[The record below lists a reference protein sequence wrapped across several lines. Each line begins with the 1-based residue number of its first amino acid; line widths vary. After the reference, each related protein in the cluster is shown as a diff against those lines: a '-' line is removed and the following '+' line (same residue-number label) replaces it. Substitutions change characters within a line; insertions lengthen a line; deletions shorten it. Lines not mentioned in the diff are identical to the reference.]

1 MIFRSPYTDIEIP
14 EVSLTTLALRH
25 AARLAT
31 KPALIDG
38 ASGRSL
44 TYAQLA
50 GAVRLVAASLN
61 RRGFSKGDV
70 FAIFSPNAPEYA
82 VAMHAVSLLG
92 GVTAPIYPLLT
103 PRELSAQ
110 LKEAG
115 AKYLLTV
122 PQLMETARAAA
133 RSTNVSEIFVFGE
146 TEGATAFASLLDG
159 DAQTPTIEIEP
170 REDLFALPFSSGTT
184 GLPKCVMLTHY
195 NLAASLCQMDM
206 ANVVDEDDRIICV
219 VPCAHLY
226 GLHVV
231 MNLGL
236 FKGAT
241 IVTLPRFELEQF
253 LQVLQDYRITR
264 APLVPSIVYALAY
277 HPSVDNYDLSAL
289 RQIHSGGAPLAASV
303 AQACAARLNCR
314 MRYGYGQT
322 EVSPLSHMSG
332 ALESADKAASVGCCL
347 PNTECKVMD
356 AETGAELGPR
366 QQGELWTRG
375 PQVMKGYLN
384 KPEATAATVDAE
396 GWLHTGDI
404 GYADEDGHFFIVDR
418 AKELIKYKGLQVA
431 PAELEAILLSHPS
444 IADAAVIPV
453 ADEEAGEIPKA
464 FVVLKAE
471 TSDEEIM
478 SYVAARV
485 APHKKIRRVER
496 IEKIPRSP
504 AGKILRRLLI
514 EREKES

>member
-1 MIFRSPYTDIEIP
+1 MIFRSPCPDVEIP
-14 EVSLTTLALRH
+14 EVSLTSLVLRH
-25 AARLAT
+25 AQRLAD
-31 KPALIDG
+31 KPALIDA
-38 ASGRSL
+38 ASGRAL
-44 TYAQLA
+44 TYAELA
-50 GAVRLVAASLN
+50 GAVRRAAASLA
-61 RRGFSKGDV
+61 RRGFLKSDV

-92 GVTAPIYPLLT
+92 GVIAPIYPLLT
-103 PRELSAQ
+103 PRELSGQ
-110 LKEAG
+110 LKEAD
-115 AKYLLTV
+115 AVCLLTI
-122 PQLMETARAAA
+122 PQLMKTAQAAA
-133 RSTNVSEIFVFGE
+133 RETNVREIFVFGE
-146 TEGATAFASLLDG
+146 AEGATAFASLLKGDG
-159 DAQTPTIEIEP
+159 QAPAVEINP

-195 NLAASLCQMDM
+195 NLAANLCQMD
-206 ANVVDEDDRIICV
+206 AVSTIDEDDRVVCV

-226 GLHVV
+226 GMHVV

-236 FKGAT
+236 SKGAT

-264 APLVPSIVYALAY
+264 APLVPSIVYAMAY
-277 HPSVDNYDLSAL
+277 HPSIDNYDLSEL

-303 AQACAARLNCR
+303 AQACVARLNCQ

-322 EVSPLSHMSG
+322 EVSPLSHMTG
-332 ALESADKAASVGCCL
+332 AHESANTAASVGCCL

-356 AETGAELGPR
+356 AATGRELGPR
-366 QQGELWTRG
+366 EQGELWTRG

-384 KPEATAATVDAE
+384 RPEATAATIDLE

-404 GYADEDGHFFIVDR
+404 GYADEDGRFFIVDR
-418 AKELIKYKGLQVA
+418 LKELIKFKGLQVA
-431 PAELEAILLSHPS
+431 PAELEALLLSHSS
-444 IADAAVIPV
+444 IADAAVVPFP
-453 ADEEAGEIPKA
+453 DEEAGEIPKA

-471 TSDEEIM
+471 ASDEEIM
-478 SYVAARV
+478 SYIAERV

-496 IEKIPRSP
+496 IAQIPRSP

-514 EREKES
+514 EREKEA